1 MQQTWS
7 SWSGL
12 VRGTP
17 SWWVQPGSE
26 EEIQQVVADT
36 AMNNG
41 RIAVV
46 GSGHSFAP
54 LVSADGR
61 TLLSL
66 NNHVGI
72 ESLRRDDLLVTV
84 RAGTTVHDLNQ
95 LLLGAGLSLP
105 NQSAIDEQT
114 IAGALATAS
123 HGGSCRYGSLSEH
136 LVGAR
141 VITADG
147 SMRQVAE
154 DDPEMGAIRAHLG
167 CLGVVTAVT
176 LRVVPAFS
184 VRKVLVRRSLDQVL
198 AELDWL
204 QAQDFGGFYW
214 FPHTSTVHL
223 WWADR
228 TSQPV
233 SRMDAPVGWRPSKPL
248 MRASMAPVPMARW
261 VNRLLTTS
269 GGPGSV
275 RNLRSDL
282 AIVGALAPRQ
292 QVLEYGVPSGRAAEA
307 LLDFTR
313 LVTDQRLRIA
323 APVEV
328 RFTGADRAW
337 LSPAYQQQTCYVN
350 VASYLGRRTDWATPF
365 RKIARLFAEKYE
377 GRSHWA
383 KVHWHDGAEL
393 AVQYP
398 RWHDFQQVRREWD
411 PSGVF
416 YSDYL
421 RKLFEADATADSSI
435 RAA

>member
-1 MQQTWS
+1 MQTWGN
-7 SWSGL
+7 WAGL
-12 VRGTP
+12 VHGVP
-17 SWWVQPGSE
+17 ASWAQPDSE
-26 EEIQQVVADT
+26 EGIQQVVADT
-36 AMNNG
+36 TMHNG

-54 LVSADGR
+54 LVSAEGR

-66 NNHVGI
+66 SNHIGV
-72 ESLRRDDLLVTV
+72 ESIDRDAMLVTV
-84 RAGTTVHDLNQ
+84 RAGTTVHDLNR
-95 LLLGAGLSLP
+95 LLLRDGLSLP
-105 NQSAIDEQT
+105 NQSAIDAQT

-123 HGGSCRYGSLSEH
+123 HGGSCRFGSLSEH

-147 SMRQVAE
+147 AVRQIGEGDAE
-154 DDPEMGAIRAHLG
+154 MDALRAHLG
-167 CLGVVTAVT
+167 CLGVISALT

-184 VRKVLVRRSLDQVL
+184 VRKVLVRRFLNQVL

-204 QAQDFGGFYW
+204 QDQDFGGFYW

-233 SRMDAPVGWRPSKPL
+233 LRTDVPVGWRPPTSL
-248 MRASMAPVPMARW
+248 MRASMSPVPVARV
-261 VNRLLTTS
+261 VNRLLATS

-282 AIVGALAPRQ
+282 AIVGGLPPRQ
-292 QVLEYGVPSGRAAEA
+292 QVLEYGVPAELAPAA
-307 LLDFTR
+307 LRDFTR
-313 LVTDQRLRIA
+313 MVADERLRIA

-337 LSPAYQQQTCYVN
+337 LSPAYERQTCYLN
-350 VASYLGRRTDWATPF
+350 VVSYLGRSTDWTTPF
-365 RKIARLFAEKYE
+365 RAITTLFAEQYQ

-383 KVHWHDGAEL
+383 KVHWHDTAQL
-393 AVQYP
+393 AAQYP
-398 RWHDFQQVRREWD
+398 RWDDFQQVRRDLD

-421 RKLFEADATADSSI
+421 RKLFGSEVMTESVVRS
-435 RAA
+435 